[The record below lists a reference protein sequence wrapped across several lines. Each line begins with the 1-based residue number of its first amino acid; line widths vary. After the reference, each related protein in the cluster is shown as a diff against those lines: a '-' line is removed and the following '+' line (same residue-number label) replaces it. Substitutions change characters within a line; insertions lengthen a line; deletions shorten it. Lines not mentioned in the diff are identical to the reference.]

1 MESILKLLANMIIKF
16 SRICYQEKIE
26 KKKKSNSETTLSM
39 KIKLLY
45 VTENA

>member
-26 KKKKSNSETTLSM
+26 KKKKIKFRDNS
-39 KIKLLY
+39 
-45 VTENA
+45 